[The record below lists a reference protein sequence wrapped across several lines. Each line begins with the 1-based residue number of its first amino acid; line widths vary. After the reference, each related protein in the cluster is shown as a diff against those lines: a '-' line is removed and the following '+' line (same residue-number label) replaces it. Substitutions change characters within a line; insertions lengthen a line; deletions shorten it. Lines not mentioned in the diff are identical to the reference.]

1 MPSPYPS
8 ARVAV
13 EAETWRAFRQAALV
27 RGIHVSDYLAKL
39 VEAELKRRALAP
51 AGQITLEASEND
63 QALVSLRAVRAA
75 INELDDI
82 ASRLA
87 RAAYEQGGSWQ
98 DIASSLRVSEDAA
111 RREYQMGLPR
121 GLGGTA
127 TVPRRPRSR
136 RRCATRREPEL
147 ASACRFAWVVTTSRV
162 DVGPLA
168 LTCRERKGPDPARA
182 VGASS

>member
-1 MPSPYPS
+1 
-8 ARVAV
+8 VAV

-98 DIASSLRVSEDAA
+98 DIASSLRLSEDAA
-111 RREYQMGLPR
+111 RREYQKGLP
-121 GLGGTA
+121 
-127 TVPRRPRSR
+127 
-136 RRCATRREPEL
+136 
-147 ASACRFAWVVTTSRV
+147 
-162 DVGPLA
+162 
-168 LTCRERKGPDPARA
+168 
-182 VGASS
+182 